1 MTSEIF
7 DDKFSMVEQLN
18 KFVWHLAWR
27 YDNPENVMMS
37 ADEIASELNEELVK
51 GIKAYGDR
59 PANELLAILRRMLD
73 NRIAELTHRFYGT
86 YRKEDKRLLRL
97 DATVNP
103 NDEGYDRD
111 LAEGVQV
118 LHDDCDD
125 PQDICESR
133 DRVQRTF
140 AKLSPIAKQ
149 VLNAILFDTD
159 ALDMTMKLAML
170 RAESRFSSPHLDV
183 KPRHVAQA
191 LQLPEKTVKMAFVEI
206 SDMYK
211 EVINE

>member
-1 MTSEIF
+1 MTAEIF
-7 DDKFSMVEQLN
+7 EDKFSMLEQLD

-37 ADEIASELNEELVK
+37 ADEIASELKEELVK

-59 PANELLAILRRMLD
+59 PANELLAILKRMLD

-97 DATVNP
+97 DAAVSP

-111 LAEGVQV
+111 LAEGVMV
-118 LHDDCDD
+118 LRDNCDD

-133 DRVQRTF
+133 ERVQRTF
-140 AKLSPIAKQ
+140 DGLSPIAKQ
-149 VLNAILFDTD
+149 VLSAVLYENDDLDT
-159 ALDMTMKLAML
+159 TMKLAML
-170 RAESRFSSPHLDV
+170 RAESRFSSPHIDI
-183 KPRHVAQA
+183 KPRHVASA
-191 LQLPEKTVKMAFVEI
+191 LGLPEKVVKNAFEEI
-206 SDMYK
+206 SKAYM
-211 EVINE
+211 EVING